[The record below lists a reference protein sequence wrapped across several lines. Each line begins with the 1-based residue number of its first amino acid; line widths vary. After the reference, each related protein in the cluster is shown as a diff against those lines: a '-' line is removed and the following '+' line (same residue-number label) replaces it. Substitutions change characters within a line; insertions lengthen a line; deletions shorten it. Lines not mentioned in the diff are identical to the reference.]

1 MVVIMTSL
9 DNTEAWQVPT
19 CLSEIVSEIKKA
31 RAFLVF
37 KCKRIKKKKII
48 KLCNQRKDNLL

>member
-19 CLSEIVSEIKKA
+19 CLSEIVSEIKKV
-31 RAFLVF
+31 RAFP
-37 KCKRIKKKKII
+37 KDKKINYI
-48 KLCNQRKDNLL
+48 KLCHQRKDNLL